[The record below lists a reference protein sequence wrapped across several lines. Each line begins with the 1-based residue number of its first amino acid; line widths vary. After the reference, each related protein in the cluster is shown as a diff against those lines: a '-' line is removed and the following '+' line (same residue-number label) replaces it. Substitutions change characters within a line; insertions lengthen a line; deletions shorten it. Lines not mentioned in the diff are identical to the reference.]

1 MLLMKSVSL
10 ACSRNGRGGN
20 QLTSR
25 VLPTVATHRSGAPFA
40 SSKSM
45 SKPAA
50 LRQAHLCP
58 SQPQKRG
65 GGKYTDYGLSEYSQ

>member
-25 VLPTVATHRSGAPFA
+25 VLPLPTVATHRSGAPVA
-40 SSKSM
+40 SSKSICVQASSLQASPSV

-50 LRQAHLCP
+50 ETVMEAEVRTQIIV
-58 SQPQKRG
+58 
-65 GGKYTDYGLSEYSQ
+65 